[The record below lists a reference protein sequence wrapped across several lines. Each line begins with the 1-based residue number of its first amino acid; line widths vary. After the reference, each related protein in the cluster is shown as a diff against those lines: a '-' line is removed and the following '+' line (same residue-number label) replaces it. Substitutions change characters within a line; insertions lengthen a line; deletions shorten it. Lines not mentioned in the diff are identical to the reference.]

1 MTEGECASARA
12 AKQALEAFRDHR
24 ITYFDP
30 NMQGFRVVMRVSAE
44 SSKTASY
51 AYGGIH
57 AFLGR
62 YFPGFKVRY
71 RKRNPHARTTV
82 ADWHAHIQ
90 GMAKTGAAG
99 GADFHTMCQYYMEAD
114 GHRGAIG
121 AVFAA
126 RDAKFRNFHAHV
138 TALRLTPL
146 FSEYAVCDLVL
157 GYATTIDA
165 IFFDAAA
172 QRVVVVELKTGYDRV
187 FEQPSGEVR
196 APLDLLF
203 EHASPLNRALAQAY
217 LPAIALRLSCADL
230 VATVEVQVWHVS
242 AERLKVYPLSTECT
256 TRGVAARMHE
266 LFLAENAAF
275 ADQHPL
281 RKKRRKDEA

>member
-1 MTEGECASARA
+1 MNEGACAAARA
-12 AKQALEAFRDHR
+12 AKQALESFRDHR

-30 NMQGFRVVMRVSAE
+30 NTQGFRVVMRVSAE
-44 SSKTASY
+44 SSKTTTY

-71 RKRNPHARTTV
+71 RKRKAHARTTV
-82 ADWHAHIQ
+82 AEWHTHIQ
-90 GMAKTGAAG
+90 GLAKSGAAG
-99 GADFHTMCQYYMEAD
+99 GADFHTMCQYYVEA
-114 GHRGAIG
+114 GEQRAAIG

-126 RDAKFRNFHAHV
+126 RDAKFRHFNAHI
-138 TALRLTPL
+138 AERRLIPL

-157 GYATTIDA
+157 GYATTVDLIL
-165 IFFDAAA
+165 FDAATR
-172 QRVVVVELKTGYDRV
+172 RVLVVELKTGYDRV
-187 FEQPSGEVR
+187 FEQPSGDVR
-196 APLDLLF
+196 APLDLMF
-203 EHASPLNRALAQAY
+203 SCASPLNRALAQAY
-217 LPAIALRLSCADL
+217 LPAIALRLHCADL
-230 VATVEVQVWHVS
+230 VAPVEVQVWHVS
-242 AERLKVYPLSTECT
+242 SERLRVYPLSTECT

-266 LFLAENAAF
+266 LFLGENAAF